1 MRLDSKTITKSSQ
14 NMNNKPNVLTIAGS
28 DPSGGAGV
36 QADIKVFHSLGVNGL
51 SAITCIT
58 SQVPGHVNSVF
69 PIDKN
74 HISMQI
80 DLLNEHY
87 QISVIKLGLLNSI
100 ESIEAILDSFNKFN
114 KCPPIIIDP
123 IIKSSKG
130 TNFLNPQAL
139 NLYKKELLPIASLYT
154 PNLYEGETLLGDK
167 TLAHED
173 MAKKLYQEFQSP
185 VVLKGGHSNKEKA
198 MDIYVDNQGV
208 SIFESPMIRNLDPH
222 GTGCF
227 YSSSI
232 CALVALGCSIKEAI
246 SKSKFYITNAITK
259 SANIGGTANS
269 LNYDIS
275 EFNIEL

>member
-14 NMNNKPNVLTIAGS
+14 NMNNTPNVLTIAGS
-28 DPSGGAGV
+28 DPCGGAGV

-58 SQVPGHVNSVF
+58 SQIPGHVNSVF
-69 PIDKN
+69 PINKN
-74 HISMQI
+74 YISMQI

-87 QISVIKLGLLNSI
+87 QISAIKLGLLNSV
-100 ESIEAILDSFNKFN
+100 ESIEAILNSFNKFN
-114 KCPPIIIDP
+114 NCPPIIIDP
-123 IIKSSKG
+123 IINSSKG
-130 TNFLNPQAL
+130 TIFLNTEAL

-154 PNLYEGETLLGDK
+154 PNLHEGETLLGDK
-167 TLAHED
+167 NLTHED
-173 MAKKLYQEFQSP
+173 MAKRLYHEFQSP

-198 MDIYVDNQGV
+198 IDIYVDKNGV

-232 CALVALGCSIKEAI
+232 CALVALGYSIKEAI
-246 SKSKFYITNAITK
+246 SKSKIYITKAITT
-259 SANIGGTANS
+259 SANIGGTVNS
-269 LNYDIS
+269 LNYNIS
-275 EFNIEL
+275 EFNTQL

>member
-36 QADIKVFHSLGVNGL
+36 QADIKVFQSLGVNGL
-51 SAITCIT
+51 SVITCIT
-58 SQVPGHVNSVF
+58 SQVPGHVNSVY
-69 PIDKN
+69 PIHKN
-74 HISMQI
+74 QISMQI

-87 QISVIKLGLLNSI
+87 QISAIKLGLLNSV
-100 ESIEAILDSFNKFN
+100 ESIEAILNSFNKFN
-114 KCPPIIIDP
+114 NCPPIIIDP
-123 IIKSSKG
+123 IINSSKG
-130 TNFLNPQAL
+130 TIFLNTEAL

-154 PNLYEGETLLGDK
+154 PNLHEGETLLGDK

-232 CALVALGCSIKEAI
+232 CALVALGYSIKEAI
-246 SKSKFYITNAITK
+246 SKSKFYK
-259 SANIGGTANS
+259 S
-269 LNYDIS
+269 LPKLCVK
-275 EFNIEL
+275 F

>member
-14 NMNNKPNVLTIAGS
+14 NMNNTPNVLTIAGS
-28 DPSGGAGV
+28 DPCGGAGV

-58 SQVPGHVNSVF
+58 SQIPGHVNSVF
-69 PIDKN
+69 PINKN
-74 HISMQI
+74 YISMQI

-87 QISVIKLGLLNSI
+87 QISAIKLGLLNSV
-100 ESIEAILDSFNKFN
+100 ESIEAILNSFNKFN
-114 KCPPIIIDP
+114 NCPPIIIDP
-123 IIKSSKG
+123 IINSSKG
-130 TNFLNPQAL
+130 TIFLNTEAL

-154 PNLYEGETLLGDK
+154 PNLHEGEALLGDK
-167 TLAHED
+167 NLTHED
-173 MAKKLYQEFQSP
+173 MAKRLYHEFQSP

-198 MDIYVDNQGV
+198 IDIYVDKNGV

-232 CALVALGCSIKEAI
+232 CALVALGYSIKEAI
-246 SKSKFYITNAITK
+246 SKSKIYITNAITT
-259 SANIGGTANS
+259 SANIGGTVNS
-269 LNYDIS
+269 LNYNIS
-275 EFNIEL
+275 EFNTQL

>member
-14 NMNNKPNVLTIAGS
+14 NMNNTPNVLTIAGS
-28 DPSGGAGV
+28 DPCGGAGV

-58 SQVPGHVNSVF
+58 SQIPGHVNSVF
-69 PIDKN
+69 PINKN
-74 HISMQI
+74 YISMQI

-87 QISVIKLGLLNSI
+87 QISAIKLGLLNSV
-100 ESIEAILDSFNKFN
+100 ESIEAILNSFNKFN
-114 KCPPIIIDP
+114 NCPPIIIDP
-123 IIKSSKG
+123 IINSSKG
-130 TNFLNPQAL
+130 TIFLNTEAL

-154 PNLYEGETLLGDK
+154 PNLHEGETLLGDK
-167 TLAHED
+167 NLTHED
-173 MAKKLYQEFQSP
+173 MAKRLYHEFQSP

-198 MDIYVDNQGV
+198 IDIYVDKNGV

-232 CALVALGCSIKEAI
+232 CALVALGYSIKEAI
-246 SKSKFYITNAITK
+246 SKSKIYITNSITT
-259 SANIGGTANS
+259 SANIGGTVNS
-269 LNYDIS
+269 LNYNIS
-275 EFNIEL
+275 EFNTQL

>member
-69 PIDKN
+69 PIDKD

-100 ESIEAILDSFNKFN
+100 ESIFFQKF
-114 KCPPIIIDP
+114 
-123 IIKSSKG
+123 
-130 TNFLNPQAL
+130 
-139 NLYKKELLPIASLYT
+139 
-154 PNLYEGETLLGDK
+154 
-167 TLAHED
+167 
-173 MAKKLYQEFQSP
+173 SP
-185 VVLKGGHSNKEKA
+185 F
-198 MDIYVDNQGV
+198 D
-208 SIFESPMIRNLDPH
+208 
-222 GTGCF
+222 
-227 YSSSI
+227 
-232 CALVALGCSIKEAI
+232 
-246 SKSKFYITNAITK
+246 
-259 SANIGGTANS
+259 
-269 LNYDIS
+269 
-275 EFNIEL
+275 

>member
-14 NMNNKPNVLTIAGS
+14 NMNNTPNVLTIAGS
-28 DPSGGAGV
+28 DPCGGAGV

-58 SQVPGHVNSVF
+58 SQIPGHVNSVF
-69 PIDKN
+69 PINKN
-74 HISMQI
+74 YISMQI

-87 QISVIKLGLLNSI
+87 QISAIKLGLLNSV
-100 ESIEAILDSFNKFN
+100 ESIEAILNSFNKFN
-114 KCPPIIIDP
+114 NCPPIIIDP
-123 IIKSSKG
+123 IINSSKG
-130 TNFLNPQAL
+130 TIFLNTEAL

-154 PNLYEGETLLGDK
+154 PNLHEGETLLGDK
-167 TLAHED
+167 NLNHED
-173 MAKKLYQEFQSP
+173 MAKRLYHEFQSP

-198 MDIYVDNQGV
+198 IDIYVDKNGV

-232 CALVALGCSIKEAI
+232 CALVALGYSIKEAI
-246 SKSKFYITNAITK
+246 SKSKIYITKAITT
-259 SANIGGTANS
+259 SANIGGTVNS
-269 LNYDIS
+269 LNYNIS
-275 EFNIEL
+275 EFNTQL

>member
-14 NMNNKPNVLTIAGS
+14 NMNNTPNVLTIAGS
-28 DPSGGAGV
+28 DPCGGAGV

-58 SQVPGHVNSVF
+58 SQIPGHVNSVF
-69 PIDKN
+69 PINKN
-74 HISMQI
+74 YISMQI

-87 QISVIKLGLLNSI
+87 QISAIKLGLLNSV
-100 ESIEAILDSFNKFN
+100 ESIEAILNSFNKFN
-114 KCPPIIIDP
+114 NCPPIIIDP
-123 IIKSSKG
+123 IINSSKG
-130 TNFLNPQAL
+130 TIFLNTEAL

-154 PNLYEGETLLGDK
+154 PNLHEGETLLGDK
-167 TLAHED
+167 NLNHED
-173 MAKKLYQEFQSP
+173 MAKRLYHEFQSP

-198 MDIYVDNQGV
+198 IDIYVDKNGV

-232 CALVALGCSIKEAI
+232 CALVALGYSIKEAI
-246 SKSKFYITNAITK
+246 SKSKIYITNSITT
-259 SANIGGTANS
+259 SANIGGTVNS
-269 LNYDIS
+269 LNYNIS
-275 EFNIEL
+275 EFNTQL